1 MRSQFPTTISDGIER
16 AALNDGLRLELIE
29 AERQHL
35 HRMLREGRIT
45 DESRRRIER
54 ELDLEEAA
62 LVSRSAI
69 AKT

>member
-1 MRSQFPTTISDGIER
+1 MRSQFPTTIGDGIER
-16 AALNDGLRLELIE
+16 AALHDGLRLELIE
-29 AERQHL
+29 AERHHL
-35 HRMLREGRIT
+35 HRMLHEGRIT

>member
-1 MRSQFPTTISDGIER
+1 MSDGVEL

-35 HRMLREGRIT
+35 HNMFREGRIT

-62 LVSRSAI
+62 LASRSGGREGPP
-69 AKT
+69 KP

>member
-1 MRSQFPTTISDGIER
+1 MP
-16 AALNDGLRLELIE
+16 ALNDGLRLELIE

-54 ELDLEEAA
+54 ELDLEEVA
-62 LVSRSAI
+62 LVSRGGARDGLLK
-69 AKT
+69 APEPQRD

>member
-1 MRSQFPTTISDGIER
+1 MSEGLER
-16 AALNDGLRLELIE
+16 PALKDGLRLELIE

-54 ELDLEEAA
+54 ELDLREADV
-62 LVSRSAI
+62 LNRR
-69 AKT
+69 KERLG